1 MRFQVMLSLADK
13 QSMQSDVENVIISFG
28 KTMMVYRSE
37 KANTGSFAGWHQ
49 LGEILIGEYPN
60 EQKLLSPKS
69 LTEISADLVI
79 VCAGQTDIK
88 ESDRIVIND
97 DSFIVSHINPE
108 NAFGG
113 VTHLEVNLE
122 KDSRYGG

>member
-1 MRFQVMLSLADK
+1 MLSLRDK
-13 QSMQSDVENVIISFG
+13 QSMQTDVENVIISFG
-28 KTMMVYRSE
+28 KTMMVFRSE
-37 KANTGSFAGWHQ
+37 KVNTGSFAGGHQ
-49 LGEILIGEYPN
+49 TNEAFVGEYPI